1 MKTKIPES
9 LKMQGKTPGYFIL
22 ALVAL
27 CFLLYANSLNN
38 AFISDDIPA
47 ILNNPSISHP
57 LRFWLD
63 PASFLNSLNYL
74 ACGYNPFTYH
84 LTNIILHSLNTILV
98 LFFLSLFFKR
108 EASFLGACLF
118 AAHPIHAE
126 AVTWVS
132 GKPYII
138 TSIFILAGYFLYYH
152 FTTVKA
158 DKRIKPWR
166 YILCLLLFSYYVIA
180 NVSFYFIFPVF
191 IILSDI
197 TFGRVRKNY
206 KYWLLFLGIVIL
218 RLVLARSEIMQ
229 RISFVAHEAGREVTG
244 TIPSLN
250 LDFSRNLIFNL
261 SYSFF
266 SHMRLLLWPAKL
278 TLYHEPAV
286 ISASALYVELLFL
299 VPLMIISMLAIF
311 NVIFKRAKELF
322 FGLGIFVLFLAPTYS
337 PVMVSW
343 LVAERYLYFP
353 SIILSIFLAFFYEKI
368 TVESKRFARPAL
380 AVFIFI
386 IAILGVRTVIRNEDW
401 KTQERFW
408 RQTVLVSYNS
418 PRSHNNMGDVYG
430 QEGNTD
436 GAIREF
442 KKAIELR
449 PGYADAYHNLANV
462 YHHKGDLKA
471 AVNFYQQA
479 VSFNPKLFES
489 YYNLGLIY
497 LNSGEFDLAKLELEK
512 ALEIRPEDESARQ
525 ALELANEKAKS

>member
-98 LFFLSLFFKR
+98 FFFLSLFFKR

-229 RISFVAHEAGREVTG
+229 RISFVAHEVGMEVTQ
-244 TIPSLN
+244 TNP
-250 LDFSRNLIFNL
+250 IFNL
-261 SYSFF
+261 AYSFF
-266 SHMRLLLWPAKL
+266 SHMGLLLWPAKL

-286 ISASALYVELLFL
+286 ISAFTLKAELFALFL
-299 VPLMIISMLAIF
+299 LLISLPF
-311 NVIFKRAKELF
+311 IFKRAKELF

-386 IAILGVRTVIRNEDW
+386 IASLGVRTVARNEDW

-430 QEGNTD
+430 QEGNTE

-442 KKAIELR
+442 KKAIKIK
-449 PGYADAYHNLANV
+449 PDYADAYHNLANV
-462 YHHKGDLKA
+462 YHHKGDIKE
-471 AVNFYQQA
+471 AVTFYQQA
-479 VSFNPKLFES
+479 ISFNPKLFES

>member
-38 AFISDDIPA
+38 AFISDDIPT
-47 ILNNPSISHP
+47 ILKNPSISHP

-98 LFFLSLFFKR
+98 FFFLSLFFKR

-126 AVTWVS
+126 AVAWVS

-138 TSIFILAGYFLYYH
+138 TSIFILAGYLLYYH
-152 FTTVKA
+152 FTTIKA
-158 DKRIKPWR
+158 GKRIKLRR
-166 YILCLLLFSYYVIA
+166 YILCLLLFSYYLVA

-191 IILSDI
+191 LILSDI

-206 KYWLLFLGIVIL
+206 KYWFLFLGIVIL
-218 RLVLARSEIMQ
+218 RLVFVRNEIMQ
-229 RISFVAHEAGREVTG
+229 RISFVAHEVGREVTQ
-244 TIPSLN
+244 TNP
-250 LDFSRNLIFNL
+250 IFNL
-261 SYSFF
+261 AYSFF
-266 SHMRLLLWPAKL
+266 SHMGLLLWPAKL

-286 ISASALYVELLFL
+286 ISAFTLKAELAALFL
-299 VPLMIISMLAIF
+299 LLISLPF
-311 NVIFKRAKELF
+311 IFKRAKELF

-353 SIILSIFLAFFYEKI
+353 CIILSIFLAFGYEKTGSDLFFKNAATGKI
-368 TVESKRFARPAL
+368 NLTPLFFIVIASL
-380 AVFIFI
+380 A
-386 IAILGVRTVIRNEDW
+386 VRTVARNEDW
-401 KTQERFW
+401 KTPERFW

-430 QEGNTD
+430 QEGNTE

-442 KKAIELR
+442 KKAIEIK
-449 PGYADAYHNLANV
+449 PDYADAYHNLANI
-462 YHHKGDLKA
+462 YHHKGDLKE
-471 AVNFYQQA
+471 AVTFYQQA

-497 LNSGEFDLAKLELEK
+497 LNSGEFGLAKLELEK
-512 ALEIRPEDESARQ
+512 ALGIRPEDESVRQ